1 MPRSRSSIT
10 IVGASLAGLWAAETL
25 RREGFEG
32 RISLVGDEPH
42 APYDRPPLSKKYLAG
57 AVGRDRVD
65 LSGPDKVA
73 ELDLDLR
80 LGCRATGLDVA
91 GHVLEV
97 DGVPEPFDGLVVA
110 TGTRCRTLP
119 GTDGVAG
126 VHVLRTVDDAD
137 AIAAALPSRPAEGV
151 PGPTDPCRVVVVGAG
166 FIGAEVASTA
176 VDAGAEVAMVEA
188 LDEPFGRVLGAEMGA
203 VLADLHRSHGVDLR
217 TGVGVAEVLADGPEG
232 ARRVTG
238 LRLAD
243 GSELEA
249 DLVVVGIGVVPNV
262 EWLDGSG
269 LTIDDGVV
277 CDETCLAAPDVVAA
291 GDVARW
297 TNPRYG
303 ESMRVEHW
311 DNAVQQGAHAARRLL
326 ATDEEAEPFAPVPWF
341 WSDQYDRKLQLAGRI
356 GPGDEVR
363 VVNGSTAEHRFV
375 AFYGDGGSGDGG
387 RFSAVLGM
395 NRPRH
400 LMQAKMLL
408 DDDASWG
415 DALALAA
422 DWD

>member
-1 MPRSRSSIT
+1 LPHPRDSVT
-10 IVGASLAGLWAAETL
+10 VVGASLAGLWAAETL

-65 LSGPDKVA
+65 LLGPDKVA
-73 ELDLDLR
+73 ELDVDLR

-97 DGVPEPFDGLVVA
+97 DGAPEPFDGLVVA

-137 AIAAALPSRPAEGV
+137 AIAAALPVATEGGDPASA
-151 PGPTDPCRVVVVGAG
+151 DPCRVVVVGAG

-188 LDEPFGRVLGAEMGA
+188 LDEPFGRVLGVEMGA

-232 ARRVTG
+232 ERRVTG
-238 LRLAD
+238 IRLAD
-243 GSELEA
+243 GSKLEA

-269 LTIDDGVV
+269 LVIADGVV

-311 DNAVQQGAHAARRLL
+311 DNAVQQGAHVARRLL
-326 ATDEEAEPFAPVPWF
+326 AADEEAEPFAPVPWF

-356 GPGDEVR
+356 RPDDEVR
-363 VVNGSTAEHRFV
+363 VVTGSTDEHRFV
-375 AFYGDGGSGDGG
+375 AFYGAGH

-408 DDDASWG
+408 DGDASWD
-415 DALALAA
+415 DALDLVA

>member
-1 MPRSRSSIT
+1 MPQPRDSVT
-10 IVGASLAGLWAAETL
+10 VVGASLAGLWAAETL

-65 LSGPDKVA
+65 LLGPDKVA
-73 ELDLDLR
+73 ELDVDLR

-137 AIAAALPSRPAEGV
+137 SIAAALPVATEGGDPAS
-151 PGPTDPCRVVVVGAG
+151 TDPCRVVVVGAG

-188 LDEPFGRVLGAEMGA
+188 LDEPFGRVLGVEMGA
-203 VLADLHRSHGVDLR
+203 VLAELHRFHGVDLR

-232 ARRVTG
+232 ERRVIGICLT
-238 LRLAD
+238 D

-269 LTIDDGVV
+269 LVIDDGVV

-311 DNAVQQGAHAARRLL
+311 DNAVQQGAHVARRLL

-341 WSDQYDRKLQLAGRI
+341 WSDQYDRKLQLAGWIR
-356 GPGDEVR
+356 PDDEVR
-363 VVNGSTAEHRFV
+363 VVNGSTDEHRFV
-375 AFYGDGGSGDGG
+375 AFYGTGD

-408 DDDASWG
+408 DDGASWD
-415 DALALAA
+415 DALNLAA

>member
-1 MPRSRSSIT
+1 MPQPRDSVT
-10 IVGASLAGLWAAETL
+10 VVGASLAGLWAAETL

-65 LSGPDKVA
+65 LLGPDKVA
-73 ELDLDLR
+73 ELDVDLR

-97 DGVPEPFDGLVVA
+97 DGAPEPFDGLVVA

-137 AIAAALPSRPAEGV
+137 AIAAALPVATEGGDPASA
-151 PGPTDPCRVVVVGAG
+151 DPCRVVVVGAG

-188 LDEPFGRVLGAEMGA
+188 LDEPFGRVLGVEMGA
-203 VLADLHRSHGVDLR
+203 VLAELHRFHGVDLR

-232 ARRVTG
+232 ERRVIGICLT
-238 LRLAD
+238 D

-249 DLVVVGIGVVPNV
+249 DLVVVGVGVVPNV

-269 LTIDDGVV
+269 LVIDDGVV

-311 DNAVQQGAHAARRLL
+311 DNAVQQGAHVARRLL

-341 WSDQYDRKLQLAGRI
+341 WSDQYDRKLQLAGWIR
-356 GPGDEVR
+356 PDDEVR
-363 VVNGSTAEHRFV
+363 VVNGSTDEHRFV
-375 AFYGDGGSGDGG
+375 AFYGTGD

-408 DDDASWG
+408 DDGASWD
-415 DALALAA
+415 DALDLAA

>member
-1 MPRSRSSIT
+1 LPQPRDSVT
-10 IVGASLAGLWAAETL
+10 VVGASLAGLWAAETL

-65 LSGPDKVA
+65 LLGPDKVA
-73 ELDLDLR
+73 ELDVDLR

-97 DGVPEPFDGLVVA
+97 DGAPEPFDGLVVA

-137 AIAAALPSRPAEGV
+137 AIAAALPVATEGGDPAS
-151 PGPTDPCRVVVVGAG
+151 TDPCRVVVVGAG

-188 LDEPFGRVLGAEMGA
+188 LDEPFGRVLGVEMGA
-203 VLADLHRSHGVDLR
+203 VLAELHRFHGVDLR

-232 ARRVTG
+232 ERRVIGICLT
-238 LRLAD
+238 D

-249 DLVVVGIGVVPNV
+249 DLVVVGVGVVPNV

-269 LTIDDGVV
+269 LVIDDGVV

-311 DNAVQQGAHAARRLL
+311 DNAVQQGAHVARRLL

-341 WSDQYDRKLQLAGRI
+341 WSDQYDRKLQLAGWIR
-356 GPGDEVR
+356 PDDEVR
-363 VVNGSTAEHRFV
+363 VVNGSTDEHRFV
-375 AFYGDGGSGDGG
+375 AFYGTGD

-408 DDDASWG
+408 DDGASWD
-415 DALALAA
+415 DALNLAA

>member
-1 MPRSRSSIT
+1 MPQPRDSVT
-10 IVGASLAGLWAAETL
+10 VVGASLAGLWAAETL

-65 LSGPDKVA
+65 LLGPDKVA
-73 ELDLDLR
+73 ELDVDLR

-97 DGVPEPFDGLVVA
+97 DGAPEPFDGLVVA

-137 AIAAALPSRPAEGV
+137 AIAAALPVATEGGDPASA
-151 PGPTDPCRVVVVGAG
+151 DPCRVAVVGAG

-188 LDEPFGRVLGAEMGA
+188 LDEPFGRVLGVEMGA
-203 VLADLHRSHGVDLR
+203 VLAELHRFHGVDLR

-232 ARRVTG
+232 ERRVIGICLT
-238 LRLAD
+238 D

-249 DLVVVGIGVVPNV
+249 DLVVVGVGVVPNV

-269 LTIDDGVV
+269 LVIDDGVV

-311 DNAVQQGAHAARRLL
+311 DNAVQQGAHVARRLL

-341 WSDQYDRKLQLAGRI
+341 WSDQYDRKLQLAGWIR
-356 GPGDEVR
+356 PDDEVR
-363 VVNGSTAEHRFV
+363 VVNGSTDEHRFV
-375 AFYGDGGSGDGG
+375 AFYGTGD

-408 DDDASWG
+408 DDGASWD
-415 DALALAA
+415 DALDLAA

>member
-1 MPRSRSSIT
+1 MPQPRDSVT
-10 IVGASLAGLWAAETL
+10 VVGASLAGLWAAETL

-65 LSGPDKVA
+65 LLGPDKVA
-73 ELDLDLR
+73 ELDVDLR

-137 AIAAALPSRPAEGV
+137 SIAAALPVATEGGDPAS
-151 PGPTDPCRVVVVGAG
+151 TDPCRVVVVGAG

-188 LDEPFGRVLGAEMGA
+188 LDEPFGRVLGVEMGA
-203 VLADLHRSHGVDLR
+203 VLAELHRFHGVDLR

-232 ARRVTG
+232 ERRVIGICLT
-238 LRLAD
+238 D

-269 LTIDDGVV
+269 LVIDDGVV

-291 GDVARW
+291 GDAARW

-311 DNAVQQGAHAARRLL
+311 DNAVQQGAHVARRLL

-341 WSDQYDRKLQLAGRI
+341 WSDQYDRKLQLAGWIR
-356 GPGDEVR
+356 PDDEVR
-363 VVNGSTAEHRFV
+363 VVNGSTDEHRFV
-375 AFYGDGGSGDGG
+375 AFYGTGD

-408 DDDASWG
+408 DDGASWD
-415 DALALAA
+415 DALNLAA